1 MKQIVIRLSLVA
13 FGLVLGLVGA
23 ELVLRVMHRPKAG
36 LEFESLDDL
45 RRTILSGESG
55 TSAQPTEER
64 VRRANLRSIINPH
77 PDDQIIYDLKP
88 NLDLVFQNVRVTTN
102 SCGMRSPERSIL
114 KPSNTIRIA
123 LLGDSFAFGWGVAQ
137 DKIFAQRLEDNLN
150 RISGGEPAFEVLNFA
165 VPGYSTFQEVAKFED
180 TGLDFNPDIV
190 MVFFVQNDFGLPFYV
205 RDIAKPSGMLAA
217 TEFARLS
224 WKAIDPE
231 IKAQR
236 KQLERLNP
244 NAALRRLAEVGEA
257 RGFKV
262 YLTFNPR
269 KDWIKYKNQLHVLKR
284 RSDIRVISFRREFM
298 HAVKRRQIPPAALVL
313 PNDPH
318 PSALRHALYGDMLTP
333 FFMEYIR

>member
-1 MKQIVIRLSLVA
+1 MKQVVLRLSLVA
-13 FGLVLGLVGA
+13 FGLVLGLIGA
-23 ELVLRVMHRPKAG
+23 ELVLRMMHRPQAG
-36 LEFESLDDL
+36 LEFDSLDDL

-55 TSAQPTEER
+55 TNAQPTEER

-88 NLDLVFQNVRVTTN
+88 NLDLVFQSVQVTTN
-102 SCGMRSPERSIL
+102 SCGMRGPERSIP
-114 KPSNTIRIA
+114 KPPNTIRIA

-150 RISGGEPAFEVLNFA
+150 RMSGGDPAFEVLNFA
-165 VPGYSTFQEVAKFED
+165 VPGYSTFQEVAKFEE

-190 MVFFVQNDFGLPFYV
+190 LVFFVQNDFGLPFYV
-205 RDIAKPSGMLAA
+205 RDIARPSGMLAA

-224 WKAIDPE
+224 WRAIDPE

-244 NAALRRLAEVGEA
+244 NAALRRLAEISET
-257 RGFKV
+257 RGIKV

-298 HAVKRRQIPPAALVL
+298 HAVKRRQIPSEAVVL

-318 PSALRHALYGDMLTP
+318 TSALRHALYGDMLTSY
-333 FFMEYIR
+333 FMEYLQ